1 MVFILDEGSTFNAP
15 LSKVWELQQSEGK
28 HSHPSQL
35 NTKMSMDGEHPILNF
50 DTKTPDGKLMN
61 HTIRITNI
69 PPVGFILEYTGGAM
83 KGTTLVQ
90 YYIPKGNET
99 GVTIVGDAVS
109 SMPIPDQQLKSMV
122 LQGLDAAYHEDVE
135 NLKKL

>member
-15 LSKVWELQQSEGK
+15 LSKVWELAQSEGT

-35 NTKMSMDGEHPILNF
+35 NMKMSMQGEHPILDF
-50 DTKTPDGKLMN
+50 DVKAPDGQLMHN
-61 HTIRITNI
+61 TIRVTNI

-83 KGTTLVQ
+83 KGTKLMQ

-99 GVTIVGDAVS
+99 GVTMVGDAVS
-109 SMPIPDQQLKSMV
+109 SMPIPDAQLRAMV
-122 LQGLDAAYHEDVE
+122 LPGLDTAFHEDVE

>member
-1 MVFILDEGSTFNAP
+1 MVFILDEGSAFDAP
-15 LSKVWELQQSEGK
+15 LSKVWELAQTEGK

-35 NTKMSMDGEHPILNF
+35 NTKMSMQGEHPILDF
-50 DTKTPDGKLMN
+50 DSKTPDGKLMH

-83 KGTTLVQ
+83 KGTKLVQ
-90 YYIPKGNET
+90 YYIPKGSVT
-99 GVTIVGDAVS
+99 GVTVVGDAVS
-109 SMPIPDQQLKSMV
+109 SMPVPEQQLRGMV
-122 LQGLDAAYHEDVE
+122 LQGLATAFNEDVE